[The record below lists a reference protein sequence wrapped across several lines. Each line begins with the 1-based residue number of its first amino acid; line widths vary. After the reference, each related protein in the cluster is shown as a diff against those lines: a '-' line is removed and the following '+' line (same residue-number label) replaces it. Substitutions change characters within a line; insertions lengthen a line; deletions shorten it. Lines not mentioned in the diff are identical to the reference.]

1 MHHGGL
7 TLKHVHQTK
16 IQWDSTIYIYI
27 YSNHQKQTKQQKNI
41 HQQKKSSCQL
51 SKKTITT
58 TRTNLL
64 NIPPITDRYF
74 LVSPCH
80 GEKVLGSSSI
90 HKEHQ
95 EDTVHCHAC
104 PGKNLRWSLVSPVF
118 FVSGWGGWRFEGRF
132 LWMVR
137 LGIPSLVQMCF
148 LQWFL
153 RGKRFF

>member
-27 YSNHQKQTKQQKNI
+27 YSNHQKQTKQQNKYI
-41 HQQKKSSCQL
+41 KQKKRQL
-51 SKKTITT
+51 SKK
-58 TRTNLL
+58 N
-64 NIPPITDRYF
+64 NQQQNQPPKHPPSHDRYI

-118 FVSGWGGWRFEGRF
+118 FVSGWGGGWGRARF

-137 LGIPSLVQMCF
+137 LGILSLVQMC
-148 LQWFL
+148 LQSSLW
-153 RGKRFF
+153 